1 VDDATTAQLMSGFY
15 RALQRGQGRAA
26 ALRTAQLELLA
37 LGRERPAEYGAYRH
51 PAYWAPFVLIG
62 EWGRLSGLPGQGPE
76 LCGEPVEP
84 LVEGTCPEFSEG
96 RIDDA

>member
-1 VDDATTAQLMSGFY
+1 LRSGK
-15 RALQRGQGRAA
+15 GRAE

-62 EWGRLSGLPGQGPE
+62 EWDRLSGPPGRCP
-76 LCGEPVEP
+76 EPVE
-84 LVEGTCPEFSEG
+84 
-96 RIDDA
+96 RRMNDA